1 LRLVVDTN
9 RIIASL
15 IKDSVSRKII
25 KSGKIEFFTI
35 RFGEVELSKYLNY
48 IIEKARININ
58 EFTRIKESLFENI
71 KVIDDSILR
80 AKMKEAKIIMD
91 EIDENDT
98 PFIALALT
106 IENNGIWS
114 EDKHFENQNKI
125 KVWKTKDLMRFL

>member
-1 LRLVVDTN
+1 MRLVVDTN